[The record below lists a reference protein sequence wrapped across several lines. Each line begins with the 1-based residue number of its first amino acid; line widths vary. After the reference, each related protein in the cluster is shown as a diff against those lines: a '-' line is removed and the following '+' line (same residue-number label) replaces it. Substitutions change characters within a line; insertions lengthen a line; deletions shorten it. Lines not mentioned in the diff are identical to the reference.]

1 MRSLIDAGD
10 RLLLFAH
17 GDGMQSCKG
26 DPSDCGDVLYTFDYF
41 AETEWGDVDT
51 CDTRGNGNQDSAFLL
66 MNHWENT
73 DKGLP
78 SKSNAGAANALG
90 ALRDRFGRCGDGA
103 PNVVAVDFWDVG
115 DVLAFAREVNLG
127 RVGGVDAVA
136 EARSGADGG

>member
-51 CDTRGNGNQDSAFLL
+51 CDASGSRGL
-66 MNHWENT
+66 
-73 DKGLP
+73 
-78 SKSNAGAANALG
+78 
-90 ALRDRFGRCGDGA
+90 
-103 PNVVAVDFWDVG
+103 VVAYSLVQV
-115 DVLAFAREVNLG
+115 
-127 RVGGVDAVA
+127 
-136 EARSGADGG
+136 